1 MVQSIHA
8 LILVI
13 ILMSHI
19 TLLQGLIIIAITT
32 KMSLSTSEWLSTM
45 SLVINDNDI
54 DELKK

>member
-1 MVQSIHA
+1 MVRSIHA
-8 LILVI
+8 LILII

-19 TLLQGLIIIAITT
+19 TFLQGLIKIAITT
-32 KMSLSTSEWLSTM
+32 TMSLSTEWLSTM